1 MTDFPLTGEDKVRRG
16 LRATELLADPLI
28 LEAMATIE
36 AMTIGAWR
44 NEDNPEK
51 REKAWYLLRAM
62 EIFKGMLAD
71 IVTTGRMAEDKA
83 ERNG

>member
-1 MTDFPLTGEDKVRRG
+1 
-16 LRATELLADPLI
+16 
-28 LEAMATIE
+28 MATIE

-51 REKAWYLLRAM
+51 RERAWFLLRAT

-71 IVTTGRMAEDKA
+71 IVTTGRMEEDKA